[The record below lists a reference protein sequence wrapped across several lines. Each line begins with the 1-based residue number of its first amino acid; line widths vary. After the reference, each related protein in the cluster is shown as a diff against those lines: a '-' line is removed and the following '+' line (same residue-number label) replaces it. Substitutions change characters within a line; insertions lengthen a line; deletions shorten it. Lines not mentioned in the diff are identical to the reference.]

1 MPKSAEE
8 PSSNGN
14 HQNIARATLVLD
26 ALARSADEGLRLTDV
41 SRVTSLSKTAAHR
54 CLAGLV
60 EHGLA
65 SYDPPSSLFF
75 LGDRILAWVG
85 LADRR
90 YEIAE
95 RIKPYLRRLADKSG
109 DAVYFSVRRGDE
121 SVCYGRAEGS
131 YPIKTLTL
139 NVGDRRPL
147 GVGSG
152 SMAILAFLDAEE
164 IKRVLDAH
172 TRDRSAYPVSEQTLS
187 SMLKDAQNQGY
198 ALMGE
203 SLIPGM
209 GAIGVPV
216 RDPNGRVKAALSVAA
231 ISERVN
237 APRRSELVADLQ
249 AESARLTDEL
259 PELLTAL

>member
-1 MPKSAEE
+1 MVNTAEG
-8 PSSNGN
+8 STSNGT

-26 ALARSADEGLRLTDV
+26 ALAQSANEGLRLTDV
-41 SRVTSLSKTAAHR
+41 SNVTSLSKTAAHR

-65 SYDPPSSLFF
+65 SYDQQTSLFF
-75 LGDRILAWVG
+75 LGDRILSWVG
-85 LADRR
+85 MAEQR

-95 RIKPYLRRLADKSG
+95 RVKPYLRRLAASSG
-109 DAVYFSVRRGDE
+109 DTVYFSVRRGDE

-147 GVGSG
+147 GVGGG
-152 SMAILAFLDAEE
+152 SMAILAFLDARE
-164 IKRVLDAH
+164 IERVLDAH
-172 TRDRSAYPVSEQTLS
+172 ARDRLAYPVSEETVS
-187 SMLKDAQNQGY
+187 TMLQNAQRDGFVV
-198 ALMGE
+198 MGD

-209 GAIGVPV
+209 GSIGVPV
-216 RDPNGRVKAALSVAA
+216 RDPDHNVKAALSIAA
-231 ISERVN
+231 ISDRLG
-237 APRRSELVADLQ
+237 APRRQELLTDLIE
-249 AESARLTDEL
+249 ESARLTSEL